1 MRRRATT
8 SANALASSL
17 LRMAANDAR
26 PETSGLSTCVMCHR
40 DMVVPVEWDTV
51 AGERW
56 WIFVRCAHC
65 GISREVVVT
74 DEVARRYDDELSVG
88 TAAIRRAAD
97 RLEQERMS
105 AEVEHFVAA
114 LERDLIEPSD
124 FAR

>member
-17 LRMAANDAR
+17 MRLTATDTR
-26 PETSGLSTCVMCHR
+26 PQTSGLTTCVMCHR

-56 WIFVRCAHC
+56 WIFLRCAHC
-65 GISREVVVT
+65 GISREVVVS
-74 DEVARRYDDELSVG
+74 DEVARRYDDELSAG
-88 TAAIRRAAD
+88 TAMIRRAAD

-105 AEVEHFVAA
+105 AEVERFVAA
-114 LERDLIEPSD
+114 LERDLIEPAD